1 MWCSTCQHDV
11 PLPDDAGVDFLR
23 CGQCGTTL
31 CYGNKVALEEE
42 TPSLAALAIPDED
55 WQLEADI
62 RAVHRLLASLQTD
75 ASELEHDL
83 PLPGPQVVEQKSS
96 ESEPASPVGLA
107 AWTLVSLSAAALACG
122 AVLLG
127 WSVAAERTDL
137 WQIGLPLAIG
147 GQAGLLVGLALYLE
161 GLWRSKNF
169 STDNTAVREVVV
181 HAASSIPAPHGLGES
196 SFTSPW
202 PPPGAIPWAR
212 QTARPGQRVPARPGP

>member
-11 PLPDDAGVDFLR
+11 SLPDDAGVDLVR

-31 CYGNKVALEEE
+31 GYGSQVAVAEE
-42 TPSLAALAIPDED
+42 TPLLTAPAIPDED

-62 RAVHRLLASLQTD
+62 RAVYRLLANLQTTTSD
-75 ASELEHDL
+75 PEHEL
-83 PLPGPQVVEQKSS
+83 PLPVSQVVQRQAS
-96 ESEPASPVGLA
+96 EDEPTSPVGLA

-127 WSVAAERTDL
+127 WSVAAERPDL

-161 GLWRSKNF
+161 GLWRARRENKNA
-169 STDNTAVREVVV
+169 TIVREVVV
-181 HAASSIPAPHGLGES
+181 HAASPIPAPHGLGES
-196 SFTSPW
+196 LLTSPW
-202 PPPGAIPWAR
+202 PPPAAIPSAR
-212 QTARPGQRVPARPGP
+212 QTARPDRRAPARPMP